1 MPTLF
6 EASDGETSKHP
17 SKKKSTG
24 GIPPAGPTGRMSAF
38 SFFVRNPAKLRFETQ
53 ADDEVVELFL
63 RQHPI
68 VNVPW
73 IILTVIFIIAPS
85 VVFPFVLTFFPFGL
99 EVPGS
104 YLLIGTFFWYLATFG
119 FALASFIHWFF
130 NIYIVTNQ
138 RVVDIDFHYLL
149 FKDFAEANVDKIQ
162 DLNYKTGGVLATI
175 INYGTV
181 YVQTASEIP
190 NIEFE
195 LVPHPHEVVQV
206 IRKLMN
212 R

>member
-6 EASDGETSKHP
+6 EASVE
-17 SKKKSTG
+17 KKPGSRIHTLV
-24 GIPPAGPTGRMSAF
+24 SY
-38 SFFVRNPAKLRFETQ
+38 AKKPVGLHFETQ
-53 ADDEVVELFL
+53 ADGEVIELFL

-68 VNVPW
+68 VNILW
-73 IILTVIFIIAPS
+73 IILTVIFFIAPS
-85 VVFPFVLTFFPFGL
+85 VVFPFVLEFFPFGL

-104 YLLIGTFFWYLATFG
+104 YILIGTFFWYLATFG

-149 FKDFAEANVDKIQ
+149 FKDFAEANLDKIQ

-175 INYGTV
+175 VDYGTV

-195 LVPHPHEVVQV
+195 LIPHPQEVVQV

-212 R
+212 RHT